1 MRRHTSTV
9 IAAGLAAVLGI
20 LSVPHPASAQAPN
33 LFQPD
38 IPVPPYNPYPP
49 LPGSV
54 PPTVL
59 PPDLQPEIYEFDAKF
74 KPSSVAI
81 SQSGK
86 H

>member
-1 MRRHTSTV
+1 MRRHTSAV

-20 LSVPHPASAQAPN
+20 LSVPHPASAQPQTCSSRTSPSHPTTRIHRCLAPSRP
-33 LFQPD
+33 LFSRP
-38 IPVPPYNPYPP
+38 IC
-49 LPGSV
+49 SRRF
-54 PPTVL
+54 T
-59 PPDLQPEIYEFDAKF
+59 EFDAKF